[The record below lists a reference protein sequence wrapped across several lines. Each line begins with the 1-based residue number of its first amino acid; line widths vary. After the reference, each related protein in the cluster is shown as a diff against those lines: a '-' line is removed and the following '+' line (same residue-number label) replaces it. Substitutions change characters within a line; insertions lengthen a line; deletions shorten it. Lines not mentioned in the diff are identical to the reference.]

1 MAMTARLAAC
11 AAAVLAAVLAPAAAA
26 GGDPLVGAWAGS
38 WMRGSGRVDLAMD
51 IRPGDAPGRYRASLS
66 SRGLGLNTVPID
78 SARHDGCCGIQLVLR
93 ADAAATHFRATVEG
107 GELRGTSAEDGGA
120 RGTFA
125 LRRVSQARE
134 ESR

>member
-1 MAMTARLAAC
+1 MAMTGRFAAC
-11 AAAVLAAVLAPAAAA
+11 VVAVLAAVLAPAAVAS
-26 GGDPLVGAWAGS
+26 DPLVGSWAGS
-38 WMRGSGRVDLAMD
+38 WMRGGERLDLAID
-51 IRPGDAPGRYRASLS
+51 IRPGDAPGRYQASLS
-66 SRGLGLNTVPID
+66 SRGLGRDGVPAA

-93 ADAAATHFRATVEG
+93 ADTAATHFRATVQG

-125 LRRVSQARE
+125 LHRVSQARE